1 MLKHFKIKSSLK
13 NYEIFFTSNFK
24 IITKKN
30 NCIVICD
37 SFFKKTFYRK
47 NFIYIKALEK
57 NKSYDYLKKIFIQ
70 LIKKK
75 IYHCHKY
82 EK

>member
-1 MLKHFKIKSSLK
+1 MVSKSWLIIILAMLKHFKIKSSLK

-37 SFFKKTFYRK
+37 SFFKKTFSFFDLCTTK
-47 NFIYIKALEK
+47 FILKHTCLKANNF
-57 NKSYDYLKKIFIQ
+57 
-70 LIKKK
+70 
-75 IYHCHKY
+75 
-82 EK
+82 

>member
-30 NCIVICD
+30 NSIVICD
-37 SFFKKTFYRK
+37 SFFKKTFY
-47 NFIYIKALEK
+47 
-57 NKSYDYLKKIFIQ
+57 Q
-70 LIKKK
+70 LTIAVLMRM
-75 IYHCHKY
+75 INR
-82 EK
+82 